1 MAADLRP
8 AGVVGIKDTPAIG
21 PLLSVVVARGFPGD
35 DGMATKAQ
43 GEIVTSKGRTLTH
56 LATEVPVHV
65 GDEVRSASGEK
76 VLVTGGRAPRN
87 ENHMGRVRI
96 KNGTL
101 GQVEYAPHVFGLKW
115 SE

>member
-1 MAADLRP
+1 
-8 AGVVGIKDTPAIG
+8 
-21 PLLSVVVARGFPGD
+21 
-35 DGMATKAQ
+35 MATRAQ
-43 GEIVTSKGRTLTH
+43 GEIVTSKGRTLTY

-87 ENHMGRVRI
+87 ENYIGRVRV
-96 KNGTL
+96 KNGNS
-101 GQVEYAPHVFGLKW
+101 GQLEYAPHVFGLKW